1 MPFSAWLVDPLAR
14 DWDLIAVVTCAM
26 AWGVIALIARRR
38 VREQAA
44 RVVAALVLLALLVLA
59 GKFVTLAA
67 LGVQVDAT
75 PVHVGD
81 NQGTL
86 IDVEARWETARGEVV
101 TLRDA
106 SPVVHVTYPAGSAEQ
121 VVSFMVL
128 PHLPAVHQYGHRAM
142 IANWRLL
149 ASVLVLLSFA
159 AYARWAPRGDGTP

>member
-14 DWDLIAVVTCAM
+14 DWDLIAVAVCAL
-26 AWGVIALIARRR
+26 AWLVITVLARRR
-38 VREQAA
+38 VREQAT
-44 RVVAALVLLALLVLA
+44 RVVAALVLLALLVLT

-67 LGVQVDAT
+67 LGENVDAT

-86 IDVEARWETARGEVV
+86 IDVEARWETPRGEVM

-106 SPVVHVTYPAGSAEQ
+106 SPVVHITYPADSVEQ

-128 PHLPAVHQYGHRAM
+128 PRLPVVHQYGHRAM
-142 IANWRLL
+142 LSNWRLL

-159 AYARWAPRGDGTP
+159 AYARWAPRRDGTP

>member
-1 MPFSAWLVDPLAR
+1 MAR
-14 DWDLIAVVTCAM
+14 DWDLIAVAVCAL
-26 AWGVIALIARRR
+26 AWLVITVLARRR
-38 VREQAA
+38 VREQAT
-44 RVVAALVLLALLVLA
+44 RVVAALVLLALLVLT

-67 LGVQVDAT
+67 LGENVDAT

-86 IDVEARWETARGEVV
+86 IDVEARWETPRGEVM

-106 SPVVHVTYPAGSAEQ
+106 SPVVHITYPADSVEQ

-128 PHLPAVHQYGHRAM
+128 PRLPVVHQYGHRAM
-142 IANWRLL
+142 LSNWRLL

-159 AYARWAPRGDGTP
+159 AYARWAPRRDGTP